1 MQQEEFERKI
11 SRVLNS
17 IRQNRY
23 KLEQYLITIQAQ
35 QQVIVDDL
43 QRLMDEQ
50 LTLQGNITGSLAQFE
65 EKAGT
70 SQGLQGMF
78 YGNPLLKSEIMQ
90 KRVVLEQSLQK
101 LRGMGSQ
108 VQQKILQAGK
118 SIQDIGRY
126 ISPEMIQEE
135 RDVEDLL
142 EFLPLARENAILV
155 ER

>member
-1 MQQEEFERKI
+1 MQPEEFKQKV
-11 SRVLNS
+11 SRILNS

-23 KLEQYLITIQAQ
+23 KLEQYLITMQSQ
-35 QQVIVDDL
+35 QQVILDSL

-50 LTLQGNITGSLAQFE
+50 LALQGNITGSLSQFE

-70 SQGLQGMF
+70 GQGLQGIF

-90 KRVVLEQSLQK
+90 KRVVLEQSLHK
-101 LRGMGSQ
+101 LREMGSQ
-108 VQQKILQAGK
+108 MQLKIQQAGK

-126 ISPEMIQEE
+126 VSPEMMQEE

-142 EFLPLARENAILV
+142 EFLPAIRESGILV
-155 ER
+155 EK

>member
-1 MQQEEFERKI
+1 M
-11 SRVLNS
+11 
-17 IRQNRY
+17 
-23 KLEQYLITIQAQ
+23 
-35 QQVIVDDL
+35 
-43 QRLMDEQ
+43 
-50 LTLQGNITGSLAQFE
+50 TLQGSITGSLSQFE
-65 EKAGT
+65 EKAGA

-101 LRGMGSQ
+101 LQEMGSQ
-108 VQQKILQAGK
+108 AQQKILQVGK

-126 ISPEMIQEE
+126 VSPEMVQEE

>member
-1 MQQEEFERKI
+1 MHPEEFERKI

-23 KLEQYLITIQAQ
+23 KLEQYLITVQAQ
-35 QQVIVDDL
+35 QQVIADDL

-50 LTLQGNITGSLAQFE
+50 LTLQGNITGSLSQFE
-65 EKAGT
+65 EKAGA

-101 LRGMGSQ
+101 LREMGSQ
-108 VQQKILQAGK
+108 MQLKIQQAGK

-126 ISPEMIQEE
+126 VSPEMIQEE
-135 RDVEDLL
+135 RDMEDLL
-142 EFLPLARENAILV
+142 EFLPSMQESGILV

>member
-1 MQQEEFERKI
+1 
-11 SRVLNS
+11 
-17 IRQNRY
+17 
-23 KLEQYLITIQAQ
+23 
-35 QQVIVDDL
+35 
-43 QRLMDEQ
+43 
-50 LTLQGNITGSLAQFE
+50 
-65 EKAGT
+65 
-70 SQGLQGMF
+70 
-78 YGNPLLKSEIMQ
+78 
-90 KRVVLEQSLQK
+90 
-101 LRGMGSQ
+101 MGSQ